1 MLTIAAVGV
10 AWLVAAVIYIMA
22 GTGNRTRSYR

>member
-10 AWLVAAVIYIMA
+10 AWLVAVMICFMA
-22 GTGNRTRSYR
+22 GTDTRIRSYR